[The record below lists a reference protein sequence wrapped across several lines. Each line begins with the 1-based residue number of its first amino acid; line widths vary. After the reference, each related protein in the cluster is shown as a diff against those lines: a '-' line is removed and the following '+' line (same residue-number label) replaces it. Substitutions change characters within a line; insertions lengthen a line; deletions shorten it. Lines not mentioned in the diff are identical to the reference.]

1 MSFDSADAFERW
13 LSEHHEQSD
22 GIWLRFAKKGSG
34 IASVTYAEAL
44 DSALCHGWIDG
55 QAKAIDEQWYMQRF
69 TPRRKRSI
77 WSKRNV
83 DKVAKLAEDGRM
95 KPAGEREVERAKAD
109 GRWDAAYAGPRTAN
123 VPPDLQRELDAR
135 PGLAEFFNAMSS
147 ANRYSVIWNLETAKK
162 PETRARRLEKY
173 LAMMERG
180 EKPHG

>member
-95 KPAGEREVERAKAD
+95 KPAGT
-109 GRWDAAYAGPRTAN
+109 PRTPA
-123 VPPDLQRELDAR
+123 RAR
-135 PGLAEFFNAMSS
+135 PTCRPTSS
-147 ANRYSVIWNLETAKK
+147 ASSMRAPVS
-162 PETRARRLEKY
+162 PSSSTR
-173 LAMMERG
+173 
-180 EKPHG
+180 